1 MSFSDFNREE
11 HLTPQELVARWAGT
25 ACPVSLV
32 TLARWRRLKQAPA
45 YVKVGRGPGR
55 VYYHLDTIKAYEDSI
70 ISTPT
75 IN

>member
-1 MSFSDFNREE
+1 MSFSDFNRGE
-11 HLTPQELVARWAGT
+11 HLTPQELVARWSGT

-55 VYYHLDTIKAYEDSI
+55 VFYHLDAIRAYEDSI
-70 ISTPT
+70 VSTPT
-75 IN
+75 VS